1 MEPSTP
7 NNGINAMKEA
17 RKLLNKRRSN
27 LSHKEINEIRE
38 KLNKKKIVYNFLKE
52 KE

>member
-7 NNGINAMKEA
+7 NNGINAIKES
-17 RKLLNKRRSN
+17 RKLFNERTSN